1 MGEFMEATL
10 PYILVMLLSKVTSHV
25 IIHEVGTLITYG
37 TLFRH
42 CGIFQSLQ
50 NFHVVNDNN

>member
-1 MGEFMEATL
+1 MEATL

-50 NFHVVNDNN
+50 NFHVVNGNN